1 MNAAATNGAAS
12 STLPRAELVEAN
24 EEAARFFRE
33 QLHTGSAA
41 GPRSYLEA
49 RGFAALLRDTPWT
62 VGYAPAGWTTT
73 RDHLLKQGFS
83 PQVLLAAGLVS
94 TTRTGGTI
102 DRFRDRLTFG
112 IRDLD
117 GNLVGFTARCAP
129 GASASVPKYLNTPR
143 TALYDKSSSLFGLGE
158 QAPNLRDG
166 YNLVLVEGPL
176 DALAVDLV
184 NSAGSTRLAPLAACG
199 TAITR
204 AHGAV
209 ISRLAQGHVIVALDR
224 DPAGMK
230 AAEAAYDALRDQL
243 TSLLTASLPPRSD
256 PAQTLATAGPSGL
269 RRHLTQLRPLADS
282 IVDHRIAARPNLGD
296 NAEARVACLREV
308 TRVVARMTPEDATH
322 QAARLSGILGLDQ
335 ATVTRELTDAVT
347 APSTNCGSLPKSP
360 ACRTSTRGI
369 SPSQQPEASGRQP

>member
-1 MNAAATNGAAS
+1 MNAPVP
-12 STLPRAELVEAN
+12 STSTRAELAEAN
-24 EEAARFFRE
+24 EQAARFFRKR
-33 QLHTGSAA
+33 LHTGSAD
-41 GPRSYLEA
+41 GPRSYLQA

-62 VGYAPAGWTTT
+62 IGYAPAGWTPT
-73 RDHLLKQGFS
+73 RDHLLKHGFS
-83 PQVLLAAGLVS
+83 PQVLEAAGLVT

-129 GASASVPKYLNTPR
+129 RAADTVPKYLNTPR
-143 TALYDKSSSLFGLGE
+143 TTLYDKSSILFGLGE
-158 QAPNLRDG
+158 QAHHLRDG
-166 YNLVLVEGPL
+166 FNLVLVEGPL

-209 ISRLAQGHVIVALDR
+209 IAGLVQGHVIVALDR
-224 DPAGMK
+224 DPAGMR
-230 AAEAAYDALRDQL
+230 AAEAAYDALRGQSA
-243 TSLLTASLPPRSD
+243 SLFTASLPRRSD
-256 PAQTLATAGPSGL
+256 PAQTLATAGTSGL
-269 RRHLTQLRPLADS
+269 RQHLTQLRPLADA
-282 IVDHRIAARPNLGD
+282 IVDHRIEARPHLHD

-308 TRVVARMTPEDATH
+308 TRVVARMTPDDATH

-335 ATVTRELTDAVT
+335 ATVTRELADAVT
-347 APSTNCGSLPKSP
+347 GVSTTRASFHQVPVLPY
-360 ACRTSTRGI
+360 RTSSRGI
-369 SPSQQPEASGRQP
+369 GPSQQPAVSRRQT